1 MPTYTIKDSD
11 KDEIFDTICTYD
23 ELQEFLENNPQ
34 CQKVITAPH
43 IVSGV
48 AGKTY
53 KVDDGFKENMSRIA
67 EAHPNSPMAQT
78 YGSNRNHKE
87 IKTYNAITKHAKSI
101 GKSHDL
107 NAISKEYKQGQ
118 LVK

>member
-1 MPTYTIKDSD
+1 MPTYTIKNT
-11 KDEIFDTICTYD
+11 ENNEQYDTVCSWN
-23 ELQEFLENNPQ
+23 ELQDFLKEHPVF
-34 CQKVITAPH
+34 KRVITAPAL
-43 IVSGV
+43 VSGIE
-48 AGKTY
+48 GKTH
-53 KVDDGFKENMSRIA
+53 KGDEGFKENMSRIA

-78 YGSNRNHKE
+78 YGTSRNHKE

-107 NAISKEYKQGQ
+107 NAISQEYKQGQ